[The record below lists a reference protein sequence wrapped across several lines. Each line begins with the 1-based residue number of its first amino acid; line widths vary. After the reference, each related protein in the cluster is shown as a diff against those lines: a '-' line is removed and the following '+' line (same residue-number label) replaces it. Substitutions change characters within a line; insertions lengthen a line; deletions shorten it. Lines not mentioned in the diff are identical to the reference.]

1 VPGTS
6 RTYAVERYNHGD
18 IYDARKHFSR
28 EFWEKTI
35 DDAIQ
40 KAKDEGG
47 WMPEAKAKAIK
58 GLMERWR
65 IEKVAKEQVQQETE
79 VETAEVDS

>member
-1 VPGTS
+1 MPENIL
-6 RTYAVERYNHGD
+6 AEN
-18 IYDARKHFSR
+18 
-28 EFWEKTI
+28 FWEKTI

-58 GLMERWR
+58 GLMEIWR
-65 IEKVAKEQVQQETE
+65 VEKAAKEQVQQEMD
-79 VETAEVDS
+79 VETAEVDSQNTCMVGGFEVPSGN